1 MILSI
6 VMIVVTTFDP
16 FFLLSIVS
24 KICQFVFRLSVMLLL
39 SISHSKFALSH
50 WQR

>member
-6 VMIVVTTFDP
+6 VMIIVTTFDP
-16 FFLLSIVS
+16 FSCCLSFVRFVNFVS
-24 KICQFVFRLSVMLLL
+24 RLSVILVLL
-39 SISHSKFALSH
+39 IIHSKFALSH